1 MRLEQIAYFLQVAEK
16 RSITG
21 AAKALYI
28 SQPALSKQIALLEQE
43 VGVPLF
49 ERQAR
54 GVILTSAGRQFE
66 KDLKNILKELE
77 AAKKNAALAGKAKKQ
92 LLNVGCF
99 DGVYTDD
106 FLPQFFEYFH
116 HTAPELKLVL
126 HRMSFSE
133 GREALGKS
141 RIDLWLTLEHEW
153 ETSAEFYEKEII
165 RRRGALI
172 FSARSSWGKQ
182 KQVEF
187 SDFQGGTLV
196 TVSRE
201 KSPGIYYSTIRKLHA
216 LGILPGDI
224 EEADN
229 IFTVLSYLKLMNGF
243 TVLSEAVAGVF
254 TDLKNLVLPD
264 YLGVRV
270 LAVWNRIH
278 ADVTGWMAGYYPG
291 EPAQK
296 DNAG

>member
-21 AAKALYI
+21 AARVLYI

-49 ERQAR
+49 ERQTR

-77 AAKKNAALAGKAKKQ
+77 AAKKNAALAGKAQKQ

-106 FLPQFFEYFH
+106 FLPQFFDYFH
-116 HTAPELKLVL
+116 RTVPELKLVL
-126 HRMSFSE
+126 HRMPFAE
-133 GREALGKS
+133 GKEALKKNG
-141 RIDLWLTLEHEW
+141 IDLWLTLEHEW
-153 ETSAEFYEKEII
+153 ETSAEFCEKEII
-165 RRRGALI
+165 RRNGALI
-172 FSARSSWGKQ
+172 FSSRSSWGKQ
-182 KQVEF
+182 EHVEF
-187 SDFQGGTLV
+187 GDFQGGTLV

-201 KSPGIYYSTIRKLHA
+201 KSPGIYYSTIRKLHD

-243 TVLSEAVAGVF
+243 TVLSEDVADVF
-254 TDLKNLVLPD
+254 TDLRNLVLPD
-264 YLGVRV
+264 HLGVRV
-270 LAVWNRIH
+270 LAVWNRMH
-278 ADVTGWMAGYYPG
+278 GDVTGWMAGYQP
-291 EPAQK
+291 EDPEQT
-296 DNAG
+296 DQAG